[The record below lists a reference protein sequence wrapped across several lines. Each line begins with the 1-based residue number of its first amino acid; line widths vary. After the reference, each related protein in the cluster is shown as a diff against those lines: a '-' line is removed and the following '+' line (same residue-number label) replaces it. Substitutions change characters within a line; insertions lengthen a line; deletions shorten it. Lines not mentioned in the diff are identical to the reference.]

1 MKQIPGFATDDII
14 QGNVLT
20 YQKMGIW
27 KIRFAEQ
34 IHAMQV
40 AAKSIIEGIRSG
52 NERWSLGYS
61 GKPGNNPGDKKPEKW
76 VYSSSRFGS
85 SGVYGA

>member
-1 MKQIPGFATDDII
+1 MLQIPGFVADDTF

-34 IHAMQV
+34 IHAMQI
-40 AAKSIIEGIRSG
+40 ATKLIIYRIRSE
-52 NERWSLGYS
+52 NEKQSLSYS
-61 GKPGNNPGDKKPEKW
+61 GKPGNNPGDKKPEDMGLLIKLVW
-76 VYSSSRFGS
+76 FERS
-85 SGVYGA
+85 